1 MDALLTLEKRLPRT
15 VEQLK
20 RRKQHAIDIGIA
32 VLRPTELLG
41 QLKVS
46 ELDDVP
52 VKPGRFYS
60 YMEIFQIQIQDRL
73 LKGQLSA
80 KIPAT
85 GATQFT
91 PSENL

>member
-60 YMEIFQIQIQDRL
+60 YMEIFQIPEFVLDFIHYAIGVRPNAL
-73 LKGQLSA
+73 ETLM
-80 KIPAT
+80 
-85 GATQFT
+85 
-91 PSENL
+91 